1 MRNAAVGTSALGE
14 CQDDNHGSVVANL
27 KSLIEHVQA
36 SIALVEI
43 AIAREFTAEFC
54 DGNQE
59 AAADI
64 FVLDDVTPPY
74 ERAHAA
80 LKASDTGPGAALQF
94 ILDAKRSGGERCET
108 SRRARNDRAC
118 LERDEIGL
126 NHHRALEF

>member
-1 MRNAAVGTSALGE
+1 MRNAAVGTSALAEG
-14 CQDDNHGSVVANL
+14 QDDNHGSVIANL

-36 SIALVEI
+36 SIALVETP
-43 AIAREFTAEFC
+43 IAREFTAEFC

-80 LKASDTGPGAALQF
+80 LKAFRYRSGAALQF
-94 ILDAKRSGGERCET
+94 ILDAKRSGSERC
-108 SRRARNDRAC
+108 
-118 LERDEIGL
+118 
-126 NHHRALEF
+126 